1 MKIVIN
7 KLIKSIIM
15 LTLVLV
21 LSTTVKAQFGPAGP
35 GSGAPGTSVVPP
47 DYGGSG
53 AVPFDGGLSI
63 ILIAAGAGL
72 AKRKKAFPP
81 SQEVI

>member
-1 MKIVIN
+1 MKIVIK

-15 LTLVLV
+15 LILVLV

-35 GSGAPGTSVVPP
+35 GSGAPGTSGVPP

-53 AVPFDGGLSI
+53 AVPFDGGLSL
-63 ILIAAGAGL
+63 ILLAAGAGVG
-72 AKRKKAFPP
+72 AKRKKMRNA
-81 SQEVI
+81 